1 MNYKNVKHQLY
12 QIIVT
17 EIAKYYQ
24 KSISP
29 AGLSL
34 EDLKA
39 LELLSKISNFEENI
53 KVPNTET
60 KPKSDKEIKDLLKI
74 VQSSPYDPGTGGS
87 ES

>member
-1 MNYKNVKHQLY
+1 MNYRTVKDQLY

-39 LELLSKISNFEENI
+39 LELLSKISAFEENI
-53 KVPNTET
+53 KVNL
-60 KPKSDKEIKDLLKI
+60 KSDDKPASEEEISDLLSL
-74 VQSSPYDPGTGGS
+74 VRGS
-87 ES
+87 KDDKES